1 MRCFE
6 QPVPSPGPTKLAN
19 NGMHS
24 SRSPTHTSPQA
35 QAHMPTKASSAN
47 QWLYYCELCR
57 SDILKRSARQEF
69 EAARHER
76 VWPSRPSPTPP
87 PSIPPSPL
95 CSHTSNHW
103 PLSGPIS
110 SCKTPRRRPRCSHA
124 NAEQSKHPQTSST
137 PHPSPRTNRP
147 NCYSGSG
154 GKPRL
159 CQLRHTR

>member
-24 SRSPTHTSPQA
+24 SHAAPHTHTPQA
-35 QAHMPTKASSAN
+35 HPTKASSAN

-76 VWPSRPSPTPP
+76 VWPSRPSPTPLP
-87 PSIPPSPL
+87 PSISSLLTHLGAAPTTGHCQDPLVVARLLVVGRDALMQMQNKVSTLKPAVPP
-95 CSHTSNHW
+95 
-103 PLSGPIS
+103 
-110 SCKTPRRRPRCSHA
+110 
-124 NAEQSKHPQTSST
+124 
-137 PHPSPRTNRP
+137 PHPSPLYP
-147 NCYSGSG
+147 S
-154 GKPRL
+154 
-159 CQLRHTR
+159 CQPPQLLLR